1 MSHPDQTRRDFLK
14 ATAAATAG
22 AAITGC
28 ASTPKAEPI
37 DVSKIKNYNPKMG
50 YRRLGK
56 TDLMISEISLGG
68 HGVIRNVSPEEQ
80 VANRRSVLDRAVELG
95 INYVDNNMVS
105 ECELYG
111 KAIAGNRDKF
121 YIGFASW
128 PTKLTTEYEKD
139 LSKERFHREIDAQL
153 KRYHTD
159 MLDMWRPVGATW
171 GSGQTK
177 IATMYDI
184 SPHVLDMVAEVFEE
198 VKQQGKVR
206 HLGVSAHNPKVFRR
220 VLNDYPQFSVVI
232 FPYLFLS
239 KQFGGDSL
247 LQLAAEK
254 DVGVVGLKP
263 FGAGTTFGGKP
274 KEISGKIDTR
284 AHALLKKMLQEKRL
298 SAIIPGVN
306 TREQLEE
313 NVKGSYERDKPL
325 DAKDEQALRECA
337 ENYYANITPEYHWL
351 RHWETV

>member
-1 MSHPDQTRRDFLK
+1 MSHSEHSRRDFLK

-22 AAITGC
+22 AAMTGC
-28 ASTPKAEPI
+28 ASTPKAEPV
-37 DVSKIKNYNPKMG
+37 DVSKIKNYNPQMG

-68 HGVIRNVSPEEQ
+68 HGVPRKISAEEQ
-80 VANRRSVLDRAVELG
+80 IANRQSVLDRAVDLG
-95 INYVDNNMVS
+95 INYVDNNMVT

-111 KAIAGNRDKF
+111 TAIAGRRDQF

-128 PTKLTTEYEKD
+128 PTKLTTEYEKE
-139 LSKERFHREIDAQL
+139 LSTDRFHREIDAQL
-153 KRYHTD
+153 KRYNTD

-171 GSGQTK
+171 GEGQTK
-177 IATMYDI
+177 IGTMYDI
-184 SPHVLDMVAEVFEE
+184 SPHVFDMVVEVFDK

-206 HLGVSAHNPKVFRR
+206 YLGVSAHNPKVFRR
-220 VLNDYPQFSVVI
+220 VLNDYPQFSVVV

-239 KQFGGDSL
+239 KEFGGDSL

-254 DVGVVGLKP
+254 DVGVIGLKP
-263 FGAGTTFGGKP
+263 FGAGTVFGGKP
-274 KEISGKIDTR
+274 KEISGKIDNR
-284 AHALLKKMLQEKRL
+284 AHVLLRKMLTEKRI

-306 TREQLEE
+306 TPAQLAE
-313 NVKGSYERDKPL
+313 NVKGSYLRDQPM
-325 DAKDEQALRECA
+325 DATDEQALRECTD
-337 ENYYANITPEYHWL
+337 NYYANITPEYHWL